1 MTKIRRL
8 IPALLLL
15 AYTVTVH
22 AAPGSDDAYLW
33 KAGVA
38 RVVITPEYP
47 VWMAGY
53 SSRTSPSDGKLHDLW
68 AKALV
73 LEDASGNRSLLVTMD
88 LLSIPKDFSDELRG
102 WVKERYGLD
111 NGRIILSTSHTHS
124 GPVISRALKD
134 IYPMGDSDWETV
146 DRYTGE
152 LKGLLHGL
160 IDQAM
165 ERLQPAYLST
175 GNGILRFQV
184 NRRNN
189 KENSITPLTELKGPN
204 DYSVPVMKIERADN
218 SLLAIL
224 FGYACHPT
232 TLAINQLSGDYPGFA
247 QIELEKLYPGAT
259 AMFFQGGGAD
269 QNPIPRRSIPLAKQ
283 YGKELAAAVER
294 VLSEDM
300 ERQESVLTTGYAE
313 IDLPFEKPLPVS
325 ELEKI
330 AQGKDYQARWAAGM
344 LHDIRSGNPFISSY
358 PYPVGFW
365 RMGQQTLFVLG
376 GELLISY
383 TISLKEIYGQNI
395 FVMGY
400 ANDVVGYIPGK
411 KVLEEG
417 GYEGDTSQRVY
428 GLPAKWDPSIET
440 LIIEGIKGL
449 YPGN

>member
-8 IPALLLL
+8 IPVLLLL
-15 AYTVTVH
+15 IYTVTVR
-22 AAPGSDDAYLW
+22 ADSDLSDAYLW
-33 KAGVA
+33 KVGVA

-47 VWMAGY
+47 VWMGGY

-73 LEDASGNRSLLVTMD
+73 LEDASGNRSILITMD

-102 WVKERYGLD
+102 WVREKYGLD
-111 NGRIILSTSHTHS
+111 YAQIILSTSHTHS

-134 IYPMGDSDWETV
+134 IYPMSDGDWEAV
-146 DRYTGE
+146 DRYTEE

-160 IDQAM
+160 IDKAM
-165 ERLQPAYLST
+165 QRLQPAYLST
-175 GNGILRFQV
+175 GNGVLRFQV

-189 KENSITPLTELKGPN
+189 QEGSITPLTELKGPN

-224 FGYACHPT
+224 FGYACHAT
-232 TLAINQLSGDYPGFA
+232 TLSINQLSGDYPGFA
-247 QIELEKLYPGAT
+247 QIELEKLYPGTT

-283 YGKELAAAVER
+283 YGKELAASVER

-300 ERQESVLTTGYAE
+300 ERQESMLTTGYAE
-313 IDLPFEKPLPVS
+313 IDLPFEEPLPVS

-330 AQGKDYQARWAAGM
+330 AQGKDYQAKWAAGM
-344 LHDIRSGNPFISSY
+344 LHDMRSGNPIMTSY

-383 TISLKEIYGQNI
+383 TISLKKIFGQNI

-428 GLPAKWDPSIET
+428 GLPAKWDSSIET
-440 LIIEGIKGL
+440 LIIEGIKGIYL
-449 YPGN
+449 DN